1 MAAVN
6 LGSLGGIMRFLLR
19 DDSSAEGVLE
29 QLAQA
34 AFQVVEGNIPE
45 STVEDIR
52 VGFYVAFHQVLADSL
67 VKITDCGTLPV
78 CQDLRMDQPF
88 ALQGVPAR
96 SRA

>member
-1 MAAVN
+1 
-6 LGSLGGIMRFLLR
+6 MRYLLK

-52 VGFYVAFHQVLADSL
+52 VGFYVAFHQVLADNL
-67 VKITDCGTLPV
+67 VKIIECGTLPI
-78 CQDLRMDQPF
+78 CQDLRADQPF
-88 ALQGVPAR
+88 ALQGVA
-96 SRA
+96 SRIRA

>member
-1 MAAVN
+1 
-6 LGSLGGIMRFLLR
+6 MRYLLK

-45 STVEDIR
+45 STIEDVR
-52 VGFYVAFHQVLADSL
+52 VGFYVAFHQVLADNL
-67 VKITDCGTLPV
+67 VKIADCGTLPI
-78 CQDLRMDQPF
+78 CQDLRADQPF
-88 ALQGVPAR
+88 ALQGVAAR